1 MVKNMSKIYVNKRE
15 IIPESNRID
24 WVEFMLEI
32 LVGALS
38 LMLASSLFKNFYISN
53 IGYALIASII
63 IGALN
68 VSLKPLLIYLTLP
81 LNILTLGLTYP
92 FVNVIILKITSLFL
106 EKDFIIEGWMVPFFI
121 AIFISVVSKIL
132 KELIVKPYKEGR
144 Y

>member
-1 MVKNMSKIYVNKRE
+1 MSKIYVNKRE

>member
-1 MVKNMSKIYVNKRE
+1 MSKIYVSKRE